1 MGHGIRDG
9 DIISLDNQK
18 SGALTMS
25 QPLMDYRPAG
35 SLDPYDLWAT
45 QPSVRTVIG
54 FIARSVASIPFH
66 VYQGDSSGGKT
77 IDPTSKI
84 HQALHRPWP
93 KQGQGRF
100 IEALVNDLYIFGR
113 WGFLA
118 MPDGSGGYEFPKL
131 KGNRFSTVVD
141 GFGRYEGVAIWPEK
155 SGEPEI
161 IPTTDVVFDMGPEP
175 IFGKHRYGSTSVAT
189 LDDLAR
195 ELTALGDYRADLFSN
210 GARVPAVIERPS
222 TAPKWSDEAW
232 GRFKTEFSTYKAGGG
247 NAGGTPILEDGM
259 TYRSV
264 DSVSPKDAQYV
275 DVRKLAL
282 EEAAEALH
290 VPPELVGARQGTYS
304 NILALREQLYQDV
317 LGPLIRWTQ
326 EALNVGLAHLLD
338 ADEEIRADVDSKLR
352 TDQATRAKIYQTT
365 VGAPIQTVNE
375 ARAEQGWPAV
385 DGGDELITPMNVTQ
399 GGLAGPNDT
408 GQTNEPDPADPLPD
422 LEAGSS
428 LGKAA
433 APERGKADTADDTE
447 ADSSDEGEAA
457 FTDLDAEPVQGALEA
472 MTEAVSKEMNRII
485 SDVASRLG
493 FDRETGEK
501 ARYSDSFVPGRTV
514 DGGVDMAEALAVAFS
529 AEDQKAIV
537 GILENHLG
545 DVAAEASLQTL
556 GELGADLGVWAREK
570 QYGWLSKAG
579 KSYAQLLVDDG
590 LYRKLRD
597 VQENGVQQVELRM
610 TAILNAANQQA
621 EKRINTIGTEVTSF
635 GAADAAKAAK
645 ATHKTW
651 HTTSKNP
658 RASHAAQDGQTV
670 PVDDTFNN
678 GLRWPGDWTGS
689 GPETAHCQCRLTYSK
704 E

>member
-1 MGHGIRDG
+1 MGHGVRDG

-25 QPLMDYRPAG
+25 QPLWDYQPAG
-35 SLDPYDLWAT
+35 NLDPYDLWAT

-54 FIARSVASIPFH
+54 FIARSVSSIPFH
-66 VYQGDSSGGKT
+66 VYQGDADGGKT
-77 IDPTSKI
+77 VDPTSLV

-100 IEALVNDLYIFGR
+100 IEALINDLYIFGR

-118 MPDGSGGYEFPKL
+118 MPDGTGGYEFPKL
-131 KGNRFSTVVD
+131 KANRFSTVVD
-141 GFGRYEGVAIWPEK
+141 GFGRHTGIAVWPEK
-155 SGEPEI
+155 GGAPEV

-175 IFGKHRYGSTSVAT
+175 IHGEHRYGSTSVAT

-195 ELTALGDYRADLFSN
+195 ELAALGEYRADLFSN
-210 GARVPAVIERPS
+210 GARVPAVIERPKD
-222 TAPKWSDEAW
+222 APKWSDDAW

-317 LGPLIRWTQ
+317 LGPLIKWTQ

-338 ADEEIRADVDSKLR
+338 PDEEIRADVDSKLR
-352 TDQATRAKIYQTT
+352 TDAATRAKIYQTT

-385 DGGDELITPMNVTQ
+385 DGGDELITPMNVTS

-433 APERGKADTADDTE
+433 APERGKADTPETSDGD
-447 ADSSDEGEAA
+447 DEGEAA
-457 FTDLDAEPVQGALEA
+457 YTDLDEKPVQEALEA
-472 MTEAVSKEMNRII
+472 MTAAVAAEMNRII
-485 SDVASRLG
+485 RDVADRLG
-493 FDRETGEK
+493 FDRESGEK
-501 ARYSDSFVPGRTV
+501 ARYSETFVPGRTV
-514 DGGVDMAEALAVAFS
+514 GGGVDMSEALAAAFS
-529 AEDQKAIV
+529 AADQKAIV

-545 DVAAEASLQTL
+545 DVTAEASLQTL
-556 GELGADLGVWAREK
+556 GQLGADLGVWSAEK

-590 LYRKLRD
+590 LYRKLRE
-597 VQENGVQQVELRM
+597 VQDTGVQQVDLRL

-621 EKRINTIGTEVTSF
+621 EKRINTIGTELTSF

-658 RASHAAQDGQTV
+658 RATHAAQNGQTV
-670 PVDDTFNN
+670 TVDDTFNN